1 MMIKNKIKKVFNQIL
16 FPLIFVLSFSLNALC
31 CTQLQ
36 DFQLDKMS
44 YNLIN
49 YNKILG
55 NSEYFSPI
63 LNVEKKEEKIIKDK
77 TPFYNDLFNQFHYNV
92 LTNGARTLVN
102 SNTNM
107 CVGDSYYGFKITVQ
121 PTYLVSNTNEGTD
134 EHPVYHLEYG
144 QYYSYFP
151 EIVQRHRGGNDV
163 SFVFISDTL
172 ADKIVK
178 KLNIPGDTILDKYR
192 ELITNEKYCF
202 LNMQIDETKIARL
215 SINNVLYSN
224 FNDGHSKRMSFLYG
238 DFALAWIDS
247 IKNDLR
253 LSFEIDL
260 KTNPYGNKNVIKGLM
275 QMGYDSSNSLFSIK
289 SIDSEGTYHIDQTN
303 TNVLYG
309 AIENSSSVFWYVDII
324 FINLLTIFICF
335 YLCFCKKS
343 NISGKKLLIVS
354 SVIFII
360 YGLVVTFT
368 YNYPLFTISPLISF
382 FIALT
387 VFVKNLKIGSFK
399 EPNIGKIGK
408 YYEVDI

>member
-1 MMIKNKIKKVFNQIL
+1 MKKVFNQIM

-44 YNLIN
+44 FNLID

-55 NSEYFSPI
+55 NSNYFSPI
-63 LNVEKKEEKIIKDK
+63 LTVEKKEEKIIKDK

-102 SNTNM
+102 SNTKM
-107 CVGDSYYGFKITVQ
+107 CVGDSYYNFKMTVQ
-121 PTYLVSNTNEGTD
+121 PTYLVSNTNEGTN
-134 EHPVYHLEYG
+134 EYPIFHLEYG

-151 EIVQRHRGGNDV
+151 EIVPRHRGGNDV

-178 KLNIPGDTILDKYR
+178 KLNIQGDSILDKYR

-202 LNMQIDETKIARL
+202 LNMQIDETKMARL
-215 SINNVLYSN
+215 SINNILYSN
-224 FNDGHSKRMSFLYG
+224 YNVGHSKRMSFLYG
-238 DFALAWIDS
+238 DFALGWIDR
-247 IKNDLR
+247 IKNELR

-275 QMGYDSSNSLFSIK
+275 QTGYDSSNSLFSIK
-289 SIDSEGTYHIDQTN
+289 SFGSDEAYHIDQTN
-303 TNVLYG
+303 TNILYR
-309 AIENSSSVFWYVDII
+309 AIENSSSVFWYVAII
-324 FINLLTIFICF
+324 LVNLLTIFTCF
-335 YLCFCKKS
+335 YLYFFKKS
-343 NISGKKLLIVS
+343 NISGKKLLLVS
-354 SVIFII
+354 AVIFII

-368 YNYPLFTISPLISF
+368 YNYPLFTISPLVSV
-382 FIALT
+382 FIAVT
-387 VFVKNLKIGSFK
+387 VFVKNIKNGLNK
-399 EPNIGKIGK
+399 EPNIEKIGK